1 MATKE
6 KIGQRGKTAEKLVDA
21 VLKKWNGQSNFA
33 FWRAPDARAA
43 MGRLGASPADFVY
56 FSGKHAGFLEIKST
70 THNTRLT
77 RAAVSQLPTLQKFS
91 HAGASN
97 LILVYHSEL
106 SVWRILFP
114 ANLLMDV
121 PSWDLTSIPTYPT
134 AEDALLSTG
143 YFQ

>member
-6 KIGQRGKTAEKLVDA
+6 KIGQRGKTAERLVEA

-43 MGRLGASPADFVY
+43 MGRLGASPADFIY
-56 FSGKHAGFLEIKST
+56 FSRGKAGFLEVKST

-91 HAGASN
+91 LAGAAN
-97 LILVYHSEL
+97 LVLVYHSEL
-106 SVWRILFP
+106 DVWRILYP
-114 ANLLMDV
+114 GVLPMGV
-121 PSWDLTSIPTYPT
+121 PSWDLTNVMTWPT
-134 AEDALLSTG
+134 AEDALNSTG
-143 YFQ
+143 YF